1 MNLSEGKGRRQRCK
15 EGLVDTVWEGDC
27 GTNGKNSIHMCT
39 LLGIIWMDVRSCCV
53 AQGGQSGALM
63 TWRDR
68 MQGEEGSWRG
78 RGRMCDYD
86 WFALS
91 YDRNKHTIA
100 KKI

>member
-1 MNLSEGKGRRQRCK
+1 MAQLRQLCPGPLAEPVGAGGMGRQ
-15 EGLVDTVWEGDC
+15 
-27 GTNGKNSIHMCT
+27 
-39 LLGIIWMDVRSCCV
+39 V
-53 AQGGQSGALM
+53 AG
-63 TWRDR
+63 
-68 MQGEEGSWRG
+68 QGEEGSWRG